1 MSFPLETGARGC
13 SDCLGASG
21 FEFLLTAI
29 LRIAHVDCLLRVACH
44 DFRADCCLLIV
55 WLLCRSISC
64 IDSVLATSSNKIT
77 RSNNSSSSSSSSSS
91 GRSSSSN
98 SSSSSDY

>member
-29 LRIAHVDCLLRVACH
+29 LLIAHVDCLSRVACH
-44 DFRADCCLLIV
+44 DFRADCCLLNV

-64 IDSVLATSSNKIT
+64 IVTVLANVGTKTIT
-77 RSNNSSSSSSSSSS
+77 TTTTILPTHLAPVSPGSWTIF
-91 GRSSSSN
+91 
-98 SSSSSDY
+98 